1 VFDCIKDENKW
12 KSVFSVPASK
22 KQIKMSAGVVE
33 QIFKEFKFRTL
44 SKTSSKNQLYKS
56 IINTAFKANII
67 CTRISE
73 TKDVSYFLNE
83 EMEPWLPQLEELCMN
98 FLKEPTKKL
107 EAQLFIEDDQ
117 ICVDE
122 EGGGDY

>member
-1 VFDCIKDENKW
+1 
-12 KSVFSVPASK
+12 
-22 KQIKMSAGVVE
+22 MSAGVVE

-67 CTRISE
+67 CTSVGE
-73 TKDVSYFLNE
+73 DKNVSYFLNLE
-83 EMEPWLPQLEELCMN
+83 LAPYLSTLEELCKN
-98 FLKEPTKKL
+98 FLREPTQKL
-107 EAQLFIEDDQ
+107 EGQVFIEDDQ

>member
-1 VFDCIKDENKW
+1 MFDCIKDENKW

>member
-1 VFDCIKDENKW
+1 
-12 KSVFSVPASK
+12 
-22 KQIKMSAGVVE
+22 MSAGVVE

-83 EMEPWLPQLEELCMN
+83 EMEPWLPQLEELCKN
-98 FLKEPTKKL
+98 FLREPTQKL
-107 EAQLFIEDDQ
+107 EGQVFIEDDQ

>member
-1 VFDCIKDENKW
+1 
-12 KSVFSVPASK
+12 
-22 KQIKMSAGVVE
+22 MSAGVVE

-67 CTRISE
+67 CTSIGE
-73 TKDVSYFLNE
+73 DKNVSYFLNE
-83 EMEPWLPQLEELCMN
+83 EMKPYLAPLEELCKN
-98 FLKEPTKKL
+98 FLRDATKKL
-107 EAQLFIEDDQ
+107 EGQVFIEDDQ

-122 EGGGDY
+122 EGDEDY

>member
-12 KSVFSVPASK
+12 KSVFSVPGSR

-67 CTRISE
+67 CTSFGEDKNI
-73 TKDVSYFLNE
+73 SYFLNFE
-83 EMEPWLPQLEELCMN
+83 LAPYLPQLEELCKN
-98 FLKEPTKKL
+98 FLREPTQKL
-107 EAQLFIEDDQ
+107 EGQVFIEDDQ